1 MDGTRSSTT
10 TLSEKDS
17 VSQTSSHF
25 SASSLSYLAAD
36 AVVARPA
43 AGESIYHP
51 APDGG
56 RQAWLVVL
64 GTSLAFFSSWGVLN
78 AYGAFQA
85 YYSTGLLKSA
95 PTSTI
100 TLIGSMQLFVIYGVG
115 PLVGKI
121 TDAYGVAVVMPLGSS
136 LVVLSLLL
144 LSFCQ
149 QDQVY
154 QVFLTH
160 GVLFGLGSACVFTP
174 SFTCVGQ
181 HFSSRRSYALSIA
194 GAAASL
200 GGMLFPII
208 LQQLI
213 TKIGF
218 PWAVRTIAL
227 CTIPCL
233 ATSCLTVKTWLPP
246 SRDLS
251 LRSAVDFR
259 GFRSLNYA
267 LAAVGSFLVFLV
279 IFIPFFFINTY
290 GYAHG
295 VQPEI
300 SGYLVTI
307 INAFTIPARII
318 PGLLAD
324 YFGVLPVLVPSILM
338 TGVLVL
344 GMWTFSTGAAAIFAF
359 ACLYGL
365 LSGSF
370 TVLLPSY
377 IAQIVPRES
386 FGARLGSVY
395 MAAAIAN
402 LIGPT
407 VAGSF
412 FADSSVISQSEFNRL
427 IIFTG
432 LSMSGGGVFFG
443 AAHLLDVRRSSSS
456 KVDAAH
462 TDSDSEKSARTM

>member
-1 MDGTRSSTT
+1 MQDDTRSSAT

-17 VSQTSSHF
+17 VNRTSSHC
-25 SASSLSYLAAD
+25 SASSLSYLTAETAV
-36 AVVARPA
+36 AVVACPNHA
-43 AGESIYHP
+43 AARESIYHP

-85 YYSTGLLKSA
+85 YYSTSLLKAAS
-95 PTSTI
+95 TSTI

-121 TDAYGVAVVMPLGSS
+121 TDAYGVAVVMPLGSC
-136 LVVLSLLL
+136 LIVLSLLL

-174 SFTCVGQ
+174 SFACVGQ

-259 GFRSLNYA
+259 GFRSLNYT
-267 LAAVGSFLVFLV
+267 LAAIGSFMVFLV

-295 VQPEI
+295 VRPEI

-324 YFGVLPVLVPSILM
+324 SFGVLPVLVPSILM

-344 GMWTFSTGAAAIFAF
+344 GMWTFSTGAAAIFTF

-386 FGARLGSVY
+386 FGARLGSIY
-395 MAAAIAN
+395 MAAAVAN

-412 FADSSVISQSEFNRL
+412 FADSSAISQAEFNRL

-432 LSMSGGGVFFG
+432 LSMLGGGVFFG
-443 AAHLLDVRRSSSS
+443 AAHLLDRARLRNTNS
-456 KVDAAH
+456 KVDS
-462 TDSDSEKSARTM
+462 TCT